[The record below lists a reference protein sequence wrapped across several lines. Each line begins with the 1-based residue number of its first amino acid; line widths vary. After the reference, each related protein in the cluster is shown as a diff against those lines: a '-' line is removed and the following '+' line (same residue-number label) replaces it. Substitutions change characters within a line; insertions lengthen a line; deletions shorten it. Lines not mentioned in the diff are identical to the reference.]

1 MLTLCLLERFMRL
14 SYAATTGCVPCMSLL
29 TKPTLLPRTLTL
41 TALLLLLLL
50 LLSLIPGHH
59 RGLT

>member
-1 MLTLCLLERFMRL
+1 MRL
-14 SYAATTGCVPCMSLL
+14 SYATTTGCVPCMSLL

-50 LLSLIPGHH
+50 LSLIPGHH